1 MSHSIQT
8 SQALIE
14 RASRVMPGGVNSPVR
29 AFRSVGG
36 TPPFIRK
43 AQGAHMWDADGNQYI
58 DYVLTW
64 GPAILG
70 HAHPEVAAAAKE
82 AIDLGSSFGAPTEQ
96 EIDMAEAMIARV
108 PGLDMVRLVSSGTE
122 ACMSAI
128 RVARGVTGRHKI
140 MKFDGCYHGHADAFL
155 IGAGSGVLTF
165 GLPNSPGVTPG
176 AAQDTLLARFN
187 DIDSVEALVQHN
199 PDQIAAIIIE
209 PICGNTGC
217 IPPHGDFLA
226 DLRALCD
233 AYKICL
239 IFDEVMTGF
248 RVARGGAAQLYGIT
262 PDMYC
267 FGKVVGGGFPLAAYG
282 GKREYMSQVAPAGPI
297 YQAGTLS
304 GNPVAV
310 RAGLTTL
317 NLLDDAAYATLERL
331 GAQLEQGFA
340 QLIRTGGYP
349 LYQHRV
355 GSMFGLFFHP
365 GPVRTH
371 DDVKQC
377 DIKRFNKFY
386 HAMLSRGIYLAPSQ
400 FEAGFLSTAHTP
412 AMIDQTIAC
421 AEEAL
426 REVF

>member
-1 MSHSIQT
+1 MSYTNERSK
-8 SQALIE
+8 ALLE
-14 RASRVMPGGVNSPVR
+14 RASRVIPGGVNSPVR

-36 TPPFIRK
+36 TPPFIKNAR
-43 AQGAHMWDADGNQYI
+43 GAYMTDVDDNTYI
-58 DYVLTW
+58 DFVLTW

-70 HAHPEVAAAAKE
+70 HAHPEVVAAAKD
-82 AIDLGSSFGAPTEQ
+82 AMDQGSSYGAPTEQ

-128 RVARGVTGRHKI
+128 RVARGVKGRDKI
-140 MKFDGCYHGHADAFL
+140 IKFDGCYHGHADAFL

-165 GLPNSPGVTPG
+165 GLPNSPGVTSG

-187 DIDSVEALVQHN
+187 DIDSVEAIAQQN
-199 PDQIAAIIIE
+199 PGQIAAVIIE

-217 IPPHGDFLA
+217 IPPDPDFLS
-226 DLRALCD
+226 DLRSLCD
-233 AYKICL
+233 AHDICL

-248 RVARGGAAQLYGIT
+248 RVARGGAAQIYGVT
-262 PDMYC
+262 PDLYC

-317 NLLDDAAYATLERL
+317 NLLDDAAYATLEEL
-331 GAQLEQGFA
+331 GAQLQRGFD
-340 QLIRTGGYP
+340 QLIQRGGYP

-371 DDVKQC
+371 DDVKAC
-377 DIKRFNKFY
+377 DLKRFNRFF
-386 HAMLSRGIYLAPSQ
+386 HSMLQRGVYLAPSQ

-412 AMIDQTIAC
+412 AMIDEVLHH

>member
-1 MSHSIQT
+1 MSYTTQN
-8 SQALIE
+8 SQALLD

-36 TPPFIRK
+36 TPPFIRSAK
-43 AQGAHMWDADGNQYI
+43 GATMLDADGNTYI
-58 DYVLTW
+58 DFVLTW

-70 HAHPEVAAAAKE
+70 HAHPEVIAAAKD
-82 AIDLGSSFGAPTEQ
+82 AMDSGSSFGAPTEQ
-96 EIDMAEAMIARV
+96 EIEMAEEMIARV

-128 RVARGVTGRHKI
+128 RVARGVKGRDKI
-140 MKFDGCYHGHADAFL
+140 IKFDGCYHGHADSFL

-165 GLPNSPGVTPG
+165 GLPNSPGVTAG

-187 DIDSVEALVQHN
+187 DIDSVEAIAQQN
-199 PDQIAAIIIE
+199 PGQIAAVIIE

-217 IPPHGDFLA
+217 IPPDNDFLT
-226 DLRALCD
+226 DLRSLCD
-233 AYKICL
+233 AHDICL

-248 RVARGGAAQLYGIT
+248 RVARGGAAQVYGIT
-262 PDMYC
+262 PDLYC

-317 NLLDDAAYATLERL
+317 RLLDDAAYATLEAL
-331 GAQLEQGFA
+331 GAQLQRGMDRII
-340 QLIRTGGYP
+340 QSKGYP
-349 LYQHRV
+349 VYQHRV

-377 DIKRFNKFY
+377 DIKRFNAFF
-386 HAMLSRGIYLAPSQ
+386 HAMLKRGVYLAPSQ

-412 AMIDQTIAC
+412 DMIDQVLHH
-421 AEEAL
+421 AEASFA
-426 REVF
+426 EVF